1 MPRSA
6 SIGVDGVRGGMGAHA
21 GIFTASGVVR
31 TASGVETF
39 GVETFGG
46 DALKRAGGGV
56 AGRGG
61 VRGLGGGDVASLL
74 TGRSGERTRSAP
86 VRSGLRARCGLRTW
100 NAGDRPSGWGKPT
113 VILRGCE
120 DVRAQLEF
128 KLRSHAKTRGG

>member
-6 SIGVDGVRGGMGAHA
+6 SIGVDGVRGGIGATA
-21 GIFTASGVVR
+21 GMR

-61 VRGLGGGDVASLL
+61 VRGFGGGDVASAALL
-74 TGRSGERTRSAP
+74 TGRSGERTRCAP
-86 VRSGLRARCGLRTW
+86 ERSGDRARCGLRTW